1 MIRDF
6 GCIPKSAFT
15 SENFERYRKE
25 SEREIREIER
35 GEFLEKQA
43 HKMRQ
48 ITVAAVTIP
57 KSIHGELLIRLH
69 SEIQELSEKDFQES
83 ARMAYVDMF
92 TGPFRLQETP
102 GAKRFFSTYRANR
115 HLELAEIVKI
125 ISDAGCDME
134 ALSIADTEEF
144 GILRLIVD
152 NYEKAYNALKE
163 NNVVAAVPSSVPEQK
178 SAEQTHHT
186 VINNTTTIDINP
198 VISEK
203 PVVTPKNELTK
214 NTIETTSKKVAE
226 KPVVKQVA
234 KKEVSKPVSKPKKVT
249 STKATTS
256 TTTTAKVTKTPAKP
270 KVVQYWVQVTSLKS
284 KKSAENAREVL
295 DENKITADIFTYKDK
310 KDQLFY
316 RVRVGPYTTKSE
328 AEYWQSR
335 VALIEK
341 FSGAKTY
348 ITDSSAKKQ

>member
-1 MIRDF
+1 MEQKRTLWI
-6 GCIPKSAFT
+6 
-15 SENFERYRKE
+15 
-25 SEREIREIER
+25 
-35 GEFLEKQA
+35 
-43 HKMRQ
+43 M
-48 ITVAAVTIP
+48 AAVGVFLLVVLGAALILYSPTARSSQTIATVSPSNKQTSNGWVSLAPAENETTIP
-57 KSIHGELLIRLH
+57 QTKMPATETFIEETNEVPQQNVINSEEKITRVAELTVYAD
-69 SEIQELSEKDFQES
+69 K
-83 ARMAYVDMF
+83 A
-92 TGPFRLQETP
+92 T
-102 GAKRFFSTYRANR
+102 
-115 HLELAEIVKI
+115 I
-125 ISDAGCDME
+125 ISNNPNEM
-134 ALSIADTEEF
+134 
-144 GILRLIVD
+144 
-152 NYEKAYNALKE
+152 

-178 SAEQTHHT
+178 TAEQTHHT

-328 AEYWQSR
+328 AEYWQSK
-335 VALIEK
+335 I
-341 FSGAKTY
+341 AKIDTFASSSSY
-348 ITDSSAKKQ
+348 ITSTTLD

>member
-1 MIRDF
+1 MEQKRTLWI
-6 GCIPKSAFT
+6 
-15 SENFERYRKE
+15 
-25 SEREIREIER
+25 
-35 GEFLEKQA
+35 
-43 HKMRQ
+43 M
-48 ITVAAVTIP
+48 AAVGVFLLVVLGAALILYSPTARSSQTIATVSPSNKQTSNGWVSLAPAENETTIP
-57 KSIHGELLIRLH
+57 QTKMPATELL
-69 SEIQELSEKDFQES
+69 SEQTNEVPQQNVFNSEEKITRVAELTVYADK
-83 ARMAYVDMF
+83 
-92 TGPFRLQETP
+92 TT
-102 GAKRFFSTYRANR
+102 
-115 HLELAEIVKI
+115 I
-125 ISDAGCDME
+125 ISNNPNEM
-134 ALSIADTEEF
+134 
-144 GILRLIVD
+144 
-152 NYEKAYNALKE
+152 
-163 NNVVAAVPSSVPEQK
+163 NNVVAAVPSSVPEQET
-178 SAEQTHHT
+178 AEQTHHT

-214 NTIETTSKKVAE
+214 NTIETTSRKVAE

-256 TTTTAKVTKTPAKP
+256 TTATAKVTKTPAKP

-328 AEYWQSR
+328 AEYWQSK
-335 VALIEK
+335 I
-341 FSGAKTY
+341 AKIDTFASSSSY
-348 ITDSSAKKQ
+348 ITSTTLD

>member
-1 MIRDF
+1 MEQKRTLWI
-6 GCIPKSAFT
+6 
-15 SENFERYRKE
+15 
-25 SEREIREIER
+25 
-35 GEFLEKQA
+35 
-43 HKMRQ
+43 M
-48 ITVAAVTIP
+48 AAVGVFLLVVLGAALILYSPTARSSQTIATVSPSNKQTSNGWVSLAPAENETTIP
-57 KSIHGELLIRLH
+57 QTKMPATEV
-69 SEIQELSEKDFQES
+69 LSEQTNEIPQQNVINSEEKITRV
-83 ARMAYVDMF
+83 A
-92 TGPFRLQETP
+92 
-102 GAKRFFSTYRANR
+102 
-115 HLELAEIVKI
+115 ELTVYADKTTI
-125 ISDAGCDME
+125 ISNNPNEM
-134 ALSIADTEEF
+134 
-144 GILRLIVD
+144 
-152 NYEKAYNALKE
+152 
-163 NNVVAAVPSSVPEQK
+163 NNVVAAVPSSVPEQET
-178 SAEQTHHT
+178 AEQTHHT

-226 KPVVKQVA
+226 KPVAKQVA

-256 TTTTAKVTKTPAKP
+256 TTATAKVTKTPAKP

-328 AEYWQSR
+328 AEYWQSK
-335 VALIEK
+335 I
-341 FSGAKTY
+341 AKIDTFASSSSY
-348 ITDSSAKKQ
+348 ITSTTLD

>member
-1 MIRDF
+1 MEQKRTLWI
-6 GCIPKSAFT
+6 
-15 SENFERYRKE
+15 
-25 SEREIREIER
+25 
-35 GEFLEKQA
+35 
-43 HKMRQ
+43 M
-48 ITVAAVTIP
+48 AAVGVFLLVVLGAALILYSPTARSSQTIATVSPSNKQTSNGWVSLAPAENETTIP
-57 KSIHGELLIRLH
+57 QTKMPATEV
-69 SEIQELSEKDFQES
+69 LSEQTNEVPQQNVINSEEKITRV
-83 ARMAYVDMF
+83 A
-92 TGPFRLQETP
+92 
-102 GAKRFFSTYRANR
+102 
-115 HLELAEIVKI
+115 ELTVYADKTTI
-125 ISDAGCDME
+125 ISNNPNEM
-134 ALSIADTEEF
+134 
-144 GILRLIVD
+144 
-152 NYEKAYNALKE
+152 

-178 SAEQTHHT
+178 TAEQTHHT

-203 PVVTPKNELTK
+203 PVVIPKNELTK

-226 KPVVKQVA
+226 KSVAKQVA

-256 TTTTAKVTKTPAKP
+256 TTATAKVTKTPAKP

-328 AEYWQSR
+328 AEYWQSKITKIDTF
-335 VALIEK
+335 A
-341 FSGAKTY
+341 SSSSY
-348 ITDSSAKKQ
+348 ITSTTLD

>member
-1 MIRDF
+1 MEQKRTLWI
-6 GCIPKSAFT
+6 
-15 SENFERYRKE
+15 
-25 SEREIREIER
+25 
-35 GEFLEKQA
+35 
-43 HKMRQ
+43 M
-48 ITVAAVTIP
+48 AAVGVFLLVVLGAALILYSPTARSSQTIATVSPSNKQTSNGWVSLAPAENETTIP
-57 KSIHGELLIRLH
+57 QTKMPATEV
-69 SEIQELSEKDFQES
+69 LSEQTNEVPQQNVINSEEKITRV
-83 ARMAYVDMF
+83 A
-92 TGPFRLQETP
+92 
-102 GAKRFFSTYRANR
+102 
-115 HLELAEIVKI
+115 ELTVYADKATI
-125 ISDAGCDME
+125 ISNNPNEM
-134 ALSIADTEEF
+134 
-144 GILRLIVD
+144 
-152 NYEKAYNALKE
+152 
-163 NNVVAAVPSSVPEQK
+163 NNVVAAVPSSVPEQET
-178 SAEQTHHT
+178 AEQTHHT

-226 KPVVKQVA
+226 KSVVKQVA

-256 TTTTAKVTKTPAKP
+256 TTATAKVTKTPAKP

-328 AEYWQSR
+328 AEYWQSK
-335 VALIEK
+335 I
-341 FSGAKTY
+341 AKIDTFASSSSY
-348 ITDSSAKKQ
+348 ITSTTLD

>member
-1 MIRDF
+1 MEQKRTLWI
-6 GCIPKSAFT
+6 
-15 SENFERYRKE
+15 
-25 SEREIREIER
+25 
-35 GEFLEKQA
+35 
-43 HKMRQ
+43 M
-48 ITVAAVTIP
+48 AAVGVFLLVVLGAALILYSPTARSSQTIATVSPSNKQTSNGWVSLAPAENETTIP
-57 KSIHGELLIRLH
+57 QTKMPATEV
-69 SEIQELSEKDFQES
+69 LSEQTNEVPQQNVVNSEEKITRV
-83 ARMAYVDMF
+83 A
-92 TGPFRLQETP
+92 
-102 GAKRFFSTYRANR
+102 
-115 HLELAEIVKI
+115 ELTVYADKTTI
-125 ISDAGCDME
+125 ISNNPNEM
-134 ALSIADTEEF
+134 
-144 GILRLIVD
+144 
-152 NYEKAYNALKE
+152 

-178 SAEQTHHT
+178 TAEQTHHT

-214 NTIETTSKKVAE
+214 NTIETTSRKVAE

-234 KKEVSKPVSKPKKVT
+234 KKEVSKPVSKPKKIT

-256 TTTTAKVTKTPAKP
+256 TTATAKVTKTPAKP

-328 AEYWQSR
+328 AEYWQSK
-335 VALIEK
+335 I
-341 FSGAKTY
+341 AKIDTFASSSSY
-348 ITDSSAKKQ
+348 ITSTTLD

>member
-1 MIRDF
+1 MEQKRTLWI
-6 GCIPKSAFT
+6 
-15 SENFERYRKE
+15 
-25 SEREIREIER
+25 
-35 GEFLEKQA
+35 
-43 HKMRQ
+43 M
-48 ITVAAVTIP
+48 AAVGVFLLVVLGAALILYSPTARSSQTIATVSPSNKQTSNGWVSLAPAENETTIP
-57 KSIHGELLIRLH
+57 QTKMPATEV
-69 SEIQELSEKDFQES
+69 LSEQNNEVPQQNVINSEEKITRV
-83 ARMAYVDMF
+83 A
-92 TGPFRLQETP
+92 
-102 GAKRFFSTYRANR
+102 
-115 HLELAEIVKI
+115 ELTVYADKATI
-125 ISDAGCDME
+125 ISNNPNEM
-134 ALSIADTEEF
+134 
-144 GILRLIVD
+144 
-152 NYEKAYNALKE
+152 

-178 SAEQTHHT
+178 TAEQTHHT

-249 STKATTS
+249 STKTTTS

-328 AEYWQSR
+328 AEYWQSK
-335 VALIEK
+335 I
-341 FSGAKTY
+341 AKIDTFASSSSY
-348 ITDSSAKKQ
+348 ITSTTLD

>member
-1 MIRDF
+1 MEQKRTLWI
-6 GCIPKSAFT
+6 
-15 SENFERYRKE
+15 
-25 SEREIREIER
+25 
-35 GEFLEKQA
+35 
-43 HKMRQ
+43 M
-48 ITVAAVTIP
+48 AAVGVFLLVVLGAALILYSPTARSSQTIATVSPSNKQTSNGWVSLAPAENETTIP
-57 KSIHGELLIRLH
+57 QTKMPATEV
-69 SEIQELSEKDFQES
+69 LSEQNNEVPQQNVINSEEKITRV
-83 ARMAYVDMF
+83 A
-92 TGPFRLQETP
+92 
-102 GAKRFFSTYRANR
+102 
-115 HLELAEIVKI
+115 ELTVYADKATI
-125 ISDAGCDME
+125 ISNNPNEM
-134 ALSIADTEEF
+134 
-144 GILRLIVD
+144 
-152 NYEKAYNALKE
+152 
-163 NNVVAAVPSSVPEQK
+163 NNVVATVPSSVLEQK
-178 SAEQTHHT
+178 TAEQTHHT

-328 AEYWQSR
+328 AEYWQSK
-335 VALIEK
+335 I
-341 FSGAKTY
+341 AKIDTFASSSSY
-348 ITDSSAKKQ
+348 ITSTTLD

>member
-1 MIRDF
+1 MEQKRTLWI
-6 GCIPKSAFT
+6 
-15 SENFERYRKE
+15 
-25 SEREIREIER
+25 
-35 GEFLEKQA
+35 
-43 HKMRQ
+43 M
-48 ITVAAVTIP
+48 AAVGVFLLVVLGAALILYSPTARSSQTIATVSPSNKQTSNGWVSLAPAENETTIP
-57 KSIHGELLIRLH
+57 QTKMPATEV
-69 SEIQELSEKDFQES
+69 LSEQNNEVPQQNVINSEEKITRV
-83 ARMAYVDMF
+83 A
-92 TGPFRLQETP
+92 
-102 GAKRFFSTYRANR
+102 
-115 HLELAEIVKI
+115 ELTVYADKATI
-125 ISDAGCDME
+125 ISNNPNEM
-134 ALSIADTEEF
+134 
-144 GILRLIVD
+144 
-152 NYEKAYNALKE
+152 

-178 SAEQTHHT
+178 TAEQTHHT

-214 NTIETTSKKVAE
+214 NTIANNSNKVAA

-234 KKEVSKPVSKPKKVT
+234 KKEVSKPVSKQKKVT

-256 TTTTAKVTKTPAKP
+256 TTATAKVTKTPAKP

-328 AEYWQSR
+328 AEYWQSK
-335 VALIEK
+335 I
-341 FSGAKTY
+341 AKIDTFASSSSY
-348 ITDSSAKKQ
+348 ITSTTLD

>member
-1 MIRDF
+1 MEQKRTLWI
-6 GCIPKSAFT
+6 
-15 SENFERYRKE
+15 
-25 SEREIREIER
+25 
-35 GEFLEKQA
+35 
-43 HKMRQ
+43 M
-48 ITVAAVTIP
+48 AAVGVFLLVVLGAALILYSPTARSSQTIATVSPSNKQTSNGWVSLAPAENETTIP
-57 KSIHGELLIRLH
+57 QTKMPATEV
-69 SEIQELSEKDFQES
+69 LSEQTNEVPQQNVINSEEKITRV
-83 ARMAYVDMF
+83 A
-92 TGPFRLQETP
+92 
-102 GAKRFFSTYRANR
+102 
-115 HLELAEIVKI
+115 ELTVYADKATI
-125 ISDAGCDME
+125 ISNNPNEM
-134 ALSIADTEEF
+134 
-144 GILRLIVD
+144 
-152 NYEKAYNALKE
+152 
-163 NNVVAAVPSSVPEQK
+163 NNVVATIPSSVPEQK
-178 SAEQTHHT
+178 TAEQTQTHHT

-234 KKEVSKPVSKPKKVT
+234 KKEVSKPVSKQKKVT

-328 AEYWQSR
+328 AEYWQSK
-335 VALIEK
+335 I
-341 FSGAKTY
+341 AKIDTFASSSSY
-348 ITDSSAKKQ
+348 ITSTTLD

>member
-1 MIRDF
+1 MEQKRTLWI
-6 GCIPKSAFT
+6 
-15 SENFERYRKE
+15 
-25 SEREIREIER
+25 
-35 GEFLEKQA
+35 
-43 HKMRQ
+43 M
-48 ITVAAVTIP
+48 AAVGVFLLVVLGAALILYSPTARSSQTIATVSPSNKQTSNGWVSLAPAENETTIP
-57 KSIHGELLIRLH
+57 QTKMPATETFIEETNEVPQQNVINSEEKITRVAELTVYAD
-69 SEIQELSEKDFQES
+69 K
-83 ARMAYVDMF
+83 A
-92 TGPFRLQETP
+92 T
-102 GAKRFFSTYRANR
+102 
-115 HLELAEIVKI
+115 I
-125 ISDAGCDME
+125 ISNNPNEM
-134 ALSIADTEEF
+134 
-144 GILRLIVD
+144 
-152 NYEKAYNALKE
+152 
-163 NNVVAAVPSSVPEQK
+163 NNVVAAVSSSVPEQK
-178 SAEQTHHT
+178 TAEQTHHT

-214 NTIETTSKKVAE
+214 NVIAKNSNKVTE

-256 TTTTAKVTKTPAKP
+256 TTATAKVTKTPAKP

-328 AEYWQSR
+328 AEYWQSK
-335 VALIEK
+335 I
-341 FSGAKTY
+341 AKIDTFASSSSY
-348 ITDSSAKKQ
+348 ITSTTLD

>member
-1 MIRDF
+1 MEQKRTLWI
-6 GCIPKSAFT
+6 
-15 SENFERYRKE
+15 
-25 SEREIREIER
+25 
-35 GEFLEKQA
+35 
-43 HKMRQ
+43 M
-48 ITVAAVTIP
+48 AAVGVFLLVVLGAALILYSPTARSSQTIATVSPSNKQTSNGWVSLAPAENETTIP
-57 KSIHGELLIRLH
+57 QTKMPATETFIEETNEVPQQNVINSEEKITRVAELTVYAD
-69 SEIQELSEKDFQES
+69 K
-83 ARMAYVDMF
+83 A
-92 TGPFRLQETP
+92 T
-102 GAKRFFSTYRANR
+102 
-115 HLELAEIVKI
+115 I
-125 ISDAGCDME
+125 ISNNPNEM
-134 ALSIADTEEF
+134 
-144 GILRLIVD
+144 
-152 NYEKAYNALKE
+152 
-163 NNVVAAVPSSVPEQK
+163 NNVVATVPSSVPEQK
-178 SAEQTHHT
+178 TAEQTHHT

-214 NTIETTSKKVAE
+214 NTIETTSKKVVE

-234 KKEVSKPVSKPKKVT
+234 KKEVSKPVSKQKKVT

-328 AEYWQSR
+328 AEYWQSK
-335 VALIEK
+335 I
-341 FSGAKTY
+341 AKIDTFASSSSY
-348 ITDSSAKKQ
+348 ITSTTLD

>member
-1 MIRDF
+1 MEQKRTLWI
-6 GCIPKSAFT
+6 
-15 SENFERYRKE
+15 
-25 SEREIREIER
+25 
-35 GEFLEKQA
+35 
-43 HKMRQ
+43 M
-48 ITVAAVTIP
+48 AAVGVFLLVVLGAALILYSPTARSSQTIATVSPSNKQTSNGWVSLAPAENETTIP
-57 KSIHGELLIRLH
+57 QTKMPATEV
-69 SEIQELSEKDFQES
+69 LSEQTNE
-83 ARMAYVDMF
+83 V
-92 TGPFRLQETP
+92 PLQNVINSEEKITRV
-102 GAKRFFSTYRANR
+102 A
-115 HLELAEIVKI
+115 ELTVYADKATI
-125 ISDAGCDME
+125 ISNNPNEM
-134 ALSIADTEEF
+134 
-144 GILRLIVD
+144 
-152 NYEKAYNALKE
+152 
-163 NNVVAAVPSSVPEQK
+163 NNVVATVPSSVPEQK
-178 SAEQTHHT
+178 TAEQTQTHHT

-328 AEYWQSR
+328 AEYWQSK
-335 VALIEK
+335 I
-341 FSGAKTY
+341 AKIDTFASSSSY
-348 ITDSSAKKQ
+348 ITSTTLD

>member
-1 MIRDF
+1 MEQKRTLWI
-6 GCIPKSAFT
+6 
-15 SENFERYRKE
+15 
-25 SEREIREIER
+25 
-35 GEFLEKQA
+35 
-43 HKMRQ
+43 M
-48 ITVAAVTIP
+48 AAVGVFLLVVLGAALILYSPTARSSQTIATVSPSNKQTSNGWVSLAPAENETTIP
-57 KSIHGELLIRLH
+57 QTKMPATEV
-69 SEIQELSEKDFQES
+69 LSEQTNE
-83 ARMAYVDMF
+83 V
-92 TGPFRLQETP
+92 PLQNVINSEEKITRV
-102 GAKRFFSTYRANR
+102 A
-115 HLELAEIVKI
+115 ELTVYADKATI
-125 ISDAGCDME
+125 ISNNPNEM
-134 ALSIADTEEF
+134 
-144 GILRLIVD
+144 
-152 NYEKAYNALKE
+152 

-178 SAEQTHHT
+178 TAEQTHHT

-234 KKEVSKPVSKPKKVT
+234 KKEVSKPVSKPKHLT

-256 TTTTAKVTKTPAKP
+256 TTTTAKVTKTPAKQ

-328 AEYWQSR
+328 AEYWQSK
-335 VALIEK
+335 I
-341 FSGAKTY
+341 AKIDTFASSSSY
-348 ITDSSAKKQ
+348 ITSTTLD

>member
-1 MIRDF
+1 MEQKRTLWI
-6 GCIPKSAFT
+6 
-15 SENFERYRKE
+15 
-25 SEREIREIER
+25 
-35 GEFLEKQA
+35 
-43 HKMRQ
+43 M
-48 ITVAAVTIP
+48 AAVGVFLLVVLGAALILYSPTARSSQTIATVSPSNKQTSNGWVSLAPAENETTIP
-57 KSIHGELLIRLH
+57 QTKMPATEV
-69 SEIQELSEKDFQES
+69 LSEQTNEVPQQNVFNSEEKITRV
-83 ARMAYVDMF
+83 A
-92 TGPFRLQETP
+92 
-102 GAKRFFSTYRANR
+102 
-115 HLELAEIVKI
+115 ELTVYADKTTI
-125 ISDAGCDME
+125 ISNNPNEM
-134 ALSIADTEEF
+134 
-144 GILRLIVD
+144 
-152 NYEKAYNALKE
+152 

-178 SAEQTHHT
+178 TAEQTHHT

-328 AEYWQSR
+328 AEYWQSK
-335 VALIEK
+335 I
-341 FSGAKTY
+341 AKIDTFASSSSY
-348 ITDSSAKKQ
+348 ITSTTLD

>member
-1 MIRDF
+1 MEQKRTLWI
-6 GCIPKSAFT
+6 
-15 SENFERYRKE
+15 
-25 SEREIREIER
+25 
-35 GEFLEKQA
+35 
-43 HKMRQ
+43 M
-48 ITVAAVTIP
+48 AAVGVFLLVVLGAALILYSPTARSSQTIATVSPSNKQTSNGWVSLAPAENETTIP
-57 KSIHGELLIRLH
+57 QTKMPATETFIEETNEVPQQNVINSEEKITRVAELTVYAD
-69 SEIQELSEKDFQES
+69 K
-83 ARMAYVDMF
+83 A
-92 TGPFRLQETP
+92 T
-102 GAKRFFSTYRANR
+102 
-115 HLELAEIVKI
+115 I
-125 ISDAGCDME
+125 ISNNPNEM
-134 ALSIADTEEF
+134 
-144 GILRLIVD
+144 
-152 NYEKAYNALKE
+152 

-178 SAEQTHHT
+178 TAEQTHHT

-214 NTIETTSKKVAE
+214 NTIETTSKKVVA

-249 STKATTS
+249 TTKATTS

-328 AEYWQSR
+328 AEYWQSK
-335 VALIEK
+335 I
-341 FSGAKTY
+341 AKIDTFASSSSY
-348 ITDSSAKKQ
+348 ITSTTLD

>member
-1 MIRDF
+1 MEQKRTLWI
-6 GCIPKSAFT
+6 
-15 SENFERYRKE
+15 
-25 SEREIREIER
+25 
-35 GEFLEKQA
+35 
-43 HKMRQ
+43 M
-48 ITVAAVTIP
+48 AAVGVFLLVVLGAALILYSPTARSSQTIATVSPSNKQTSNGWVSLAPAENETTIP
-57 KSIHGELLIRLH
+57 QTKMPATETFIEQTNEVPQQNVINSEEKITRVAELTVYAD
-69 SEIQELSEKDFQES
+69 K
-83 ARMAYVDMF
+83 A
-92 TGPFRLQETP
+92 T
-102 GAKRFFSTYRANR
+102 
-115 HLELAEIVKI
+115 I
-125 ISDAGCDME
+125 ISNNPNEM
-134 ALSIADTEEF
+134 
-144 GILRLIVD
+144 
-152 NYEKAYNALKE
+152 

-178 SAEQTHHT
+178 TAEQTHHT

-214 NTIETTSKKVAE
+214 NTIANNSNKVVA

-234 KKEVSKPVSKPKKVT
+234 KKEVSKPVSKQNKVT

-256 TTTTAKVTKTPAKP
+256 TTATAKVTKTPAKP

-328 AEYWQSR
+328 AEYWQSK
-335 VALIEK
+335 I
-341 FSGAKTY
+341 AKIDTFASSSSY
-348 ITDSSAKKQ
+348 ITSTTLD

>member
-1 MIRDF
+1 MEQKRTLWI
-6 GCIPKSAFT
+6 
-15 SENFERYRKE
+15 
-25 SEREIREIER
+25 
-35 GEFLEKQA
+35 
-43 HKMRQ
+43 M
-48 ITVAAVTIP
+48 AAVGVFLLVVLGAALILYSPTARSSQTIATVSPSNKQTSNGWVSLAPAENETTIP
-57 KSIHGELLIRLH
+57 QTKMPATETFIEETNEVPQQNVINSEEKITRVAELTVYAD
-69 SEIQELSEKDFQES
+69 K
-83 ARMAYVDMF
+83 A
-92 TGPFRLQETP
+92 T
-102 GAKRFFSTYRANR
+102 
-115 HLELAEIVKI
+115 I
-125 ISDAGCDME
+125 ISNNPNEM
-134 ALSIADTEEF
+134 
-144 GILRLIVD
+144 
-152 NYEKAYNALKE
+152 
-163 NNVVAAVPSSVPEQK
+163 NNVVAAVPSSVPKQETAEQT
-178 SAEQTHHT
+178 QTHHT

-328 AEYWQSR
+328 AEYWQSK
-335 VALIEK
+335 I
-341 FSGAKTY
+341 AKIDTFASSSSY
-348 ITDSSAKKQ
+348 ITSTTLD

>member
-1 MIRDF
+1 MEQKRTLWI
-6 GCIPKSAFT
+6 
-15 SENFERYRKE
+15 
-25 SEREIREIER
+25 
-35 GEFLEKQA
+35 
-43 HKMRQ
+43 M
-48 ITVAAVTIP
+48 AAVGVFLLVVLGAALILYSPTARSSQTIATVSPSNKQTSNGWVSLAPAENETTIP
-57 KSIHGELLIRLH
+57 QTKMPATEV
-69 SEIQELSEKDFQES
+69 LSEQNNEVPQQNVINSEEKITRV
-83 ARMAYVDMF
+83 A
-92 TGPFRLQETP
+92 
-102 GAKRFFSTYRANR
+102 
-115 HLELAEIVKI
+115 ELTVYADKATI
-125 ISDAGCDME
+125 ISNNPNEM
-134 ALSIADTEEF
+134 
-144 GILRLIVD
+144 
-152 NYEKAYNALKE
+152 

-178 SAEQTHHT
+178 TAEQTHHT

-234 KKEVSKPVSKPKKVT
+234 KKEVSKPVSKQKKVT
-249 STKATTS
+249 STKTTTS

-328 AEYWQSR
+328 AEYWQSK
-335 VALIEK
+335 I
-341 FSGAKTY
+341 AKIDTFASSSSY
-348 ITDSSAKKQ
+348 ITSTTLD

>member
-1 MIRDF
+1 MEQKRTLWI
-6 GCIPKSAFT
+6 
-15 SENFERYRKE
+15 
-25 SEREIREIER
+25 
-35 GEFLEKQA
+35 
-43 HKMRQ
+43 M
-48 ITVAAVTIP
+48 AAVGVFLLVVLGAALILYSPTARSSQTIATVSPSNKQTSNGWVSLAPAENETTIP
-57 KSIHGELLIRLH
+57 QTKMPATEV
-69 SEIQELSEKDFQES
+69 LSEQTNEVPQQNVINSEEKITRV
-83 ARMAYVDMF
+83 A
-92 TGPFRLQETP
+92 
-102 GAKRFFSTYRANR
+102 
-115 HLELAEIVKI
+115 ELTVYADKATI
-125 ISDAGCDME
+125 ISNNPNEM
-134 ALSIADTEEF
+134 
-144 GILRLIVD
+144 
-152 NYEKAYNALKE
+152 
-163 NNVVAAVPSSVPEQK
+163 NNVVAAAPSSVPEQET
-178 SAEQTHHT
+178 AEQTHHT

-214 NTIETTSKKVAE
+214 NVIAKNSNKVTE

-256 TTTTAKVTKTPAKP
+256 TTATAKVTKTPAKP

-328 AEYWQSR
+328 AEYWQSK
-335 VALIEK
+335 I
-341 FSGAKTY
+341 AKIDTFASSSSY
-348 ITDSSAKKQ
+348 ITSTTLD

>member
-1 MIRDF
+1 MEQKRTLWI
-6 GCIPKSAFT
+6 
-15 SENFERYRKE
+15 
-25 SEREIREIER
+25 
-35 GEFLEKQA
+35 
-43 HKMRQ
+43 M
-48 ITVAAVTIP
+48 AAVGVFLLVVLGAALILYSPTARSSQTIATVSPSNKQTSNGWVSLAPAENETTIP
-57 KSIHGELLIRLH
+57 QTKMPATEV
-69 SEIQELSEKDFQES
+69 LSEQNNEVPQQNVINSEEKITRV
-83 ARMAYVDMF
+83 A
-92 TGPFRLQETP
+92 
-102 GAKRFFSTYRANR
+102 
-115 HLELAEIVKI
+115 ELTVYADKATI
-125 ISDAGCDME
+125 ISNNPNEM
-134 ALSIADTEEF
+134 
-144 GILRLIVD
+144 
-152 NYEKAYNALKE
+152 

-178 SAEQTHHT
+178 TAEQTHHT

-203 PVVTPKNELTK
+203 HVVTPKNELTK

-328 AEYWQSR
+328 AEYWQSK
-335 VALIEK
+335 I
-341 FSGAKTY
+341 AKIDTFASSSSY
-348 ITDSSAKKQ
+348 ITSTTLD

>member
-1 MIRDF
+1 MEQKRTLWI
-6 GCIPKSAFT
+6 
-15 SENFERYRKE
+15 
-25 SEREIREIER
+25 
-35 GEFLEKQA
+35 
-43 HKMRQ
+43 M
-48 ITVAAVTIP
+48 AAVGVFLLVVLGAALILYSPTARSSQTIATVSPSNKQTSNGWVSLAPAENETTIP
-57 KSIHGELLIRLH
+57 QTKMPATETFIEGTNEVPQQNVINSEEKITRVAELTVYAD
-69 SEIQELSEKDFQES
+69 K
-83 ARMAYVDMF
+83 A
-92 TGPFRLQETP
+92 T
-102 GAKRFFSTYRANR
+102 
-115 HLELAEIVKI
+115 I
-125 ISDAGCDME
+125 ISNNPNEM
-134 ALSIADTEEF
+134 
-144 GILRLIVD
+144 
-152 NYEKAYNALKE
+152 
-163 NNVVAAVPSSVPEQK
+163 NNVVAAVPSSVPEQET
-178 SAEQTHHT
+178 AEQTHHT

-328 AEYWQSR
+328 AEYWQSK
-335 VALIEK
+335 I
-341 FSGAKTY
+341 AKIDTFASSSSY
-348 ITDSSAKKQ
+348 ITSTTLD

>member
-1 MIRDF
+1 MEQKRTLWI
-6 GCIPKSAFT
+6 
-15 SENFERYRKE
+15 
-25 SEREIREIER
+25 
-35 GEFLEKQA
+35 
-43 HKMRQ
+43 M
-48 ITVAAVTIP
+48 AAVGVFLLVVLGAALILYSPTARSSQTIATVSPSNKKTSNGWVSLAPAENETTIP
-57 KSIHGELLIRLH
+57 QTKMPATEV
-69 SEIQELSEKDFQES
+69 LSEQTNEVPQQNVINSEEKITRV
-83 ARMAYVDMF
+83 A
-92 TGPFRLQETP
+92 
-102 GAKRFFSTYRANR
+102 
-115 HLELAEIVKI
+115 ELTVYADKTTI
-125 ISDAGCDME
+125 ISNNPNEM
-134 ALSIADTEEF
+134 
-144 GILRLIVD
+144 
-152 NYEKAYNALKE
+152 
-163 NNVVAAVPSSVPEQK
+163 NNVVATVPSSVPEQET
-178 SAEQTHHT
+178 AEQTHHT

-226 KPVVKQVA
+226 KPVVKQIA

-256 TTTTAKVTKTPAKP
+256 TTATAKVTKTPAKP

-328 AEYWQSR
+328 AEYWQSK
-335 VALIEK
+335 I
-341 FSGAKTY
+341 AKIDTFASSSSY
-348 ITDSSAKKQ
+348 ITSTTLD

>member
-1 MIRDF
+1 MEQKRTLWI
-6 GCIPKSAFT
+6 
-15 SENFERYRKE
+15 
-25 SEREIREIER
+25 
-35 GEFLEKQA
+35 
-43 HKMRQ
+43 M
-48 ITVAAVTIP
+48 AAVGVFLLVVLGAALILYSPTARSSQTIATVSPSNKQTSNGWVSLAPAENETTIP
-57 KSIHGELLIRLH
+57 QTKMPATEV
-69 SEIQELSEKDFQES
+69 LSEQTNEVPQQNVINSEEKITRV
-83 ARMAYVDMF
+83 A
-92 TGPFRLQETP
+92 
-102 GAKRFFSTYRANR
+102 
-115 HLELAEIVKI
+115 ELTIYADKATI
-125 ISDAGCDME
+125 ISNNPNEM
-134 ALSIADTEEF
+134 
-144 GILRLIVD
+144 
-152 NYEKAYNALKE
+152 

-178 SAEQTHHT
+178 TAEQTHHT

-214 NTIETTSKKVAE
+214 NVIAKNSNKVTE

-256 TTTTAKVTKTPAKP
+256 TTATAKVTKTPAKP

-328 AEYWQSR
+328 AEYWQSK
-335 VALIEK
+335 I
-341 FSGAKTY
+341 AKIDTFASSSSY
-348 ITDSSAKKQ
+348 ITSTTLD

>member
-1 MIRDF
+1 MEQKRTLWI
-6 GCIPKSAFT
+6 
-15 SENFERYRKE
+15 
-25 SEREIREIER
+25 
-35 GEFLEKQA
+35 
-43 HKMRQ
+43 M
-48 ITVAAVTIP
+48 AAVGVFLLVVLGAALILYSPTARSSQTIATVSPSNKQTSNGWVSLAPAENETTIP
-57 KSIHGELLIRLH
+57 QTKMPATEV
-69 SEIQELSEKDFQES
+69 LSEQNNEVPQQNVINSEEKITRV
-83 ARMAYVDMF
+83 A
-92 TGPFRLQETP
+92 
-102 GAKRFFSTYRANR
+102 
-115 HLELAEIVKI
+115 ELTVYADKATI
-125 ISDAGCDME
+125 ISNNPNEM
-134 ALSIADTEEF
+134 
-144 GILRLIVD
+144 
-152 NYEKAYNALKE
+152 
-163 NNVVAAVPSSVPEQK
+163 NNVVATVPSSVPEQK
-178 SAEQTHHT
+178 TAEQTHHT

-214 NTIETTSKKVAE
+214 NTIANNSNKVVA

-256 TTTTAKVTKTPAKP
+256 TTATAKVTKTPAKP

-328 AEYWQSR
+328 AEYWQSK
-335 VALIEK
+335 I
-341 FSGAKTY
+341 AKIDTFASSSSY
-348 ITDSSAKKQ
+348 ITSTTLD

>member
-1 MIRDF
+1 MEQKRTLWI
-6 GCIPKSAFT
+6 
-15 SENFERYRKE
+15 
-25 SEREIREIER
+25 
-35 GEFLEKQA
+35 
-43 HKMRQ
+43 M
-48 ITVAAVTIP
+48 AAVGVFLLVVLGAALILYSPTARSSQTIATVSPSNKQTSNGWVSLAPAENETTIP
-57 KSIHGELLIRLH
+57 QTKMPATEV
-69 SEIQELSEKDFQES
+69 LSEQNNEVPQQNVINSEEKITRV
-83 ARMAYVDMF
+83 A
-92 TGPFRLQETP
+92 
-102 GAKRFFSTYRANR
+102 
-115 HLELAEIVKI
+115 ELTVYADKATI
-125 ISDAGCDME
+125 ISNNPNEM
-134 ALSIADTEEF
+134 
-144 GILRLIVD
+144 
-152 NYEKAYNALKE
+152 

-178 SAEQTHHT
+178 TAEQTHHT

-234 KKEVSKPVSKPKKVT
+234 KKEVSKPVSKPKKIT
-249 STKATTS
+249 STKTTTS

-328 AEYWQSR
+328 AEYWQSK
-335 VALIEK
+335 I
-341 FSGAKTY
+341 AKIDTFASSSSY
-348 ITDSSAKKQ
+348 ITSTTLD

>member
-1 MIRDF
+1 MEQKRTLWI
-6 GCIPKSAFT
+6 
-15 SENFERYRKE
+15 
-25 SEREIREIER
+25 
-35 GEFLEKQA
+35 
-43 HKMRQ
+43 M
-48 ITVAAVTIP
+48 AAVGVFLLVVLGAALILYSPTARSSQTIATVSPSNKQTSNGWVSLAPAENETTIP
-57 KSIHGELLIRLH
+57 QTKMPATEV
-69 SEIQELSEKDFQES
+69 LSEQTNEVPQQNVINSEEKITRV
-83 ARMAYVDMF
+83 A
-92 TGPFRLQETP
+92 
-102 GAKRFFSTYRANR
+102 
-115 HLELAEIVKI
+115 ELTVYADKATI
-125 ISDAGCDME
+125 ISNNPNEM
-134 ALSIADTEEF
+134 
-144 GILRLIVD
+144 
-152 NYEKAYNALKE
+152 
-163 NNVVAAVPSSVPEQK
+163 NNVVATIPSSVPEQK
-178 SAEQTHHT
+178 TAEQTHHT

-226 KPVVKQVA
+226 KPVAKQVA

-328 AEYWQSR
+328 AEYWQSK
-335 VALIEK
+335 I
-341 FSGAKTY
+341 AKIDTFASSSSY
-348 ITDSSAKKQ
+348 ITSTTLD